1 MNRLRRRDG
10 TMIAEG
16 ECSFEELVAQNKT
29 NLAGADL
36 TRADL
41 AGVDLAGADLAGAN
55 LTRAILI
62 GADFTG
68 TVLTGVVGLGTLADE
83 VMELR
88 AMVAE
93 LEARG
98 TPEPVAAPASSDPPF
113 AEWTSEAQDQRRRDL
128 LRLAPVFAEPLR
140 RHDYSDDEV
149 AAIGRQV
156 GIAAKAALI
165 EIEKP

>member
-16 ECSFEELVAQNKT
+16 ECSFEELVAQNKM

-41 AGVDLAGADLAGAN
+41 SGGDFTGADLAGA
-55 LTRAILI
+55 
-62 GADFTG
+62 
-68 TVLTGVVGLGTLADE
+68 VLTGAVVLGTLADE

-88 AMVAE
+88 SRVAE

-98 TPEPVAAPASSDPPF
+98 TTEPVGSPAHGVDPAP
-113 AEWTSEAQDQRRRDL
+113 QDID
-128 LRLAPVFAEPLR
+128 
-140 RHDYSDDEV
+140 
-149 AAIGRQV
+149 
-156 GIAAKAALI
+156 
-165 EIEKP
+165 